1 MELLKC
7 KLCTCSGN
15 FASTTSL
22 ATGHALDSGNLQSKS
37 FSVVLF
43 HLFIYF
49 SIYLVILKSPTS
61 GAAACHA
68 GIAAVPFCFLS
79 KMWSLWEG
87 TEWEGRGEIFGR
99 ELPGGI
105 LVDAT
110 LEQSRSLH
118 ATILHQDCTLSKVH
132 SSVITPLK
140 KKRLEK
146 EAVGAWNRKGDDGVK
161 ILSEQTLAGCAFPGT
176 ECVLI
181 HQRGRASW
189 VRVPAQ
195 PRSLRH
201 PGLCCLSFPCGTRT
215 LRLLRGK
222 TPSILGAL
230 RGSLPT

>member
-1 MELLKC
+1 M
-7 KLCTCSGN
+7 
-15 FASTTSL
+15 
-22 ATGHALDSGNLQSKS
+22 DSGNLQSKS

-79 KMWSLWEG
+79 KKWSLWEG

-161 ILSEQTLAGCAFPGT
+161 ILSEQTLAGSAFLELSVSLSPERAGELGPGP
-176 ECVLI
+176 CPAALP
-181 HQRGRASW
+181 ASPW
-189 VRVPAQ
+189 ALLPQ
-195 PRSLRH
+195 
-201 PGLCCLSFPCGTRT
+201 FPMWHKDSPFAAG
-215 LRLLRGK
+215 
-222 TPSILGAL
+222 
-230 RGSLPT
+230 